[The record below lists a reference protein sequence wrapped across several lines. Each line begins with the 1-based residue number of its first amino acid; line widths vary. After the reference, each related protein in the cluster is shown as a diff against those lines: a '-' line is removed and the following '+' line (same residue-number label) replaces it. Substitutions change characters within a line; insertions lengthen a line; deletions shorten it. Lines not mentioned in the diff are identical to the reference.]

1 MSRLSILG
9 EFWGFLN
16 QRKKYWL
23 MPIVIMLLLLG
34 VLLVAT
40 QGSALAPFIYTLF

>member
-1 MSRLSILG
+1 MSRLSIIG

-23 MPIVIMLLLLG
+23 MPIVSIVPAQLFTYHL
-34 VLLVAT
+34 
-40 QGSALAPFIYTLF
+40 ALARGGDPAGRG